1 MAARNS
7 KEPIRFPCHKEFLF
21 FNFPVT
27 KKKKKTENLTTF
39 QRKKRLKATAFW
51 ACDLCNLQNMALRKV
66 SHFGS
71 LFYYYP
77 KQQILNKGPPHFLSA
92 NNGCQLCSAVRSFR

>member
-1 MAARNS
+1 MVKNQ
-7 KEPIRFPCHKEFLF
+7 LG
-21 FNFPVT
+21 FPVT
-27 KKKKKTENLTTF
+27 KNFYFLISLLQKKKKKTENLTTF